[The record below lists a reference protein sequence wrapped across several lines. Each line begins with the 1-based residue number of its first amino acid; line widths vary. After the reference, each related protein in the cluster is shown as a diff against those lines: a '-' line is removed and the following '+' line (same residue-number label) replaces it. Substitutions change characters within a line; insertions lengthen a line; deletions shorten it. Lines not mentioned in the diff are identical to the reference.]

1 MKKPFLQLDQVHIAF
16 GDREV
21 VHDLS
26 FDLFPGERL
35 GIVGESGSGKSVTAL
50 SVMGLLPPGGR
61 ISHGKI
67 HLATGSGEPE
77 AIQNW
82 STRQYQRIRGQRIGM
97 IFQEPM
103 HTLNPVIRCG
113 PQITEA
119 VRLDSDINKVSARE
133 KTYHWMDRV
142 GLTDLDRMYRS
153 FPHQLSGGQK
163 QRPMIAMAL
172 CRDPELLIADEPT
185 TALDLHI
192 QRQIIDLMLALSEDL
207 GLSVL
212 FISHDLGVVRT
223 LTHRVLVMEKGYAVE
238 TGATEALFAAPQHP
252 YTQGLLACRPPLDKR
267 LYRLPT
273 IRDFAGGRD
282 FQTRLEPT
290 KPVVKEDPLLS
301 IKDLSVHFQSG
312 GSWFRKASKVVK
324 AVDDVSVDVFRGQTL
339 GLVGE
344 SGSGKTTLGRTIVG
358 LQPPTAGSIA
368 FDAVPLEGTGRRDT
382 ILRKRIQM
390 IFQDPYSALNP
401 RMTVG
406 KAIMEPLKWHFP
418 EWSEAQYQERLVAL
432 LEQVGLEADHQYRF
446 PQAFSGG
453 QRQRICIARALAPE
467 PDLIV
472 CDESVSA
479 LDVSVQAQVLN
490 LLKELQETY
499 QLTYVF
505 ISHDMSVIRFMADQ
519 ILVLQD
525 GRVQES
531 GPADQVFSQPG
542 SAYTKSLLD
551 SVLH

>member
-1 MKKPFLQLDQVHIAF
+1 MKKPFLQLDKVHIAF
-16 GDREV
+16 SEREV
-21 VHDLS
+21 VHNLS
-26 FDLFPGERL
+26 LDLFPGERL

-50 SVMGLLPPGGR
+50 SIMGLLPPGGR
-61 ISHGKI
+61 VAHGHI
-67 HLATGSGEPE
+67 RLAEDAGGLVP
-77 AIQNW
+77 IQQW
-82 STRQYQRIRGQRIGM
+82 TPRQYQKIRGKRIGM

-119 VRLDSDINKVSARE
+119 IRQEPGIDKAEAKKR
-133 KTYHWMDRV
+133 TFYWMDRV
-142 GLTDLDRMYRS
+142 GLTDLDRMFRS

-163 QRPMIAMAL
+163 QRLMIAMAL

-192 QRQIIDLMLALSEDL
+192 QRQIIDLILTLSEDL

-212 FISHDLGVVRT
+212 FISHDLGVVRK
-223 LTHRVLVMEKGYAVE
+223 LTHRVVVMEKGHAVE
-238 TGATEALFAAPQHP
+238 QGPTTSLFAAPRHP

-273 IRDFAGGRD
+273 IRDFAEGHKVD
-282 FQTRLEPT
+282 TRLEP
-290 KPVVKEDPLLS
+290 VKAKGSDAPTLS
-301 IKDLSVHFQSG
+301 MEGVSVHFEVG
-312 GSWFRKASKVVK
+312 GSWFRKAKRDIR
-324 AVDDVSVDVFRGQTL
+324 AVQEVSGHVYRGQTL

-344 SGSGKTTLGRTIVG
+344 SGSGKTTIGRTIVG
-358 LQPPTAGSIA
+358 LQPLTAGTIS
-368 FDAVPLEGTGRRDT
+368 FDGKPLTGSDHRDT
-382 ILRKRIQM
+382 FLRKRIQM

-406 KAIMEPLKWHFP
+406 KAITEPLKWHFP
-418 EWSEAQYQERLVAL
+418 DWPESRYEERLVEL

-467 PDLIV
+467 PDLLV
-472 CDESVSA
+472 CDECVSA

-490 LLKELQETY
+490 VLKELQERY
-499 QLTYVF
+499 HLTYVF
-505 ISHDMSVIRFMADQ
+505 ISHDMSVIRFMADH
-519 ILVLQD
+519 LMVLKD
-525 GRVQES
+525 GQVQES
-531 GPADQVFSQPG
+531 GPADEVFGNPR
-542 SAYTKSLLD
+542 SAYTRSLLD
-551 SVLH
+551 SVLI

>member
-163 QRPMIAMAL
+163 QRLMIAMAL

-192 QRQIIDLMLALSEDL
+192 QRQIIDLILALSEDL

>member
-1 MKKPFLQLDQVHIAF
+1 MKKPFLQLERVHIAF
-16 GDREV
+16 GEREV

-50 SVMGLLPPGGR
+50 SIMGLLPPGGR
-61 ISHGKI
+61 IAGGRI
-67 HLATGSGEPE
+67 QLATDSDGLKP
-77 AIQNW
+77 IHDW
-82 STRQYQRIRGQRIGM
+82 SSRQYQKIRGTRIGM

-113 PQITEA
+113 PQIAEA
-119 VRLDSDINKVSARE
+119 IRQEPGVSKAEAKE
-133 KTYHWMDRV
+133 KTYHWMERV

-163 QRPMIAMAL
+163 QRLMIAMAL
-172 CRDPELLIADEPT
+172 CRGPELLIADEPT

-192 QRQIIDLMLALSEDL
+192 QRQIIDLILSLSEDL

-212 FISHDLGVVRT
+212 FISHDLGVVREV
-223 LTHRVLVMEKGYAVE
+223 THRMVVMDKGKAVE
-238 TGATEALFAAPQHP
+238 QGATDTLFSAPRNP
-252 YTQGLLACRPPLDKR
+252 YTQGLLACRPPLEKR

-273 IRDFAGGRD
+273 IGDFAEGREVT
-282 FQTRLEPT
+282 TRVEPV
-290 KPVVKEDPLLS
+290 KVVGEEEPILS
-301 IKDLSVHFQSG
+301 MENVSVHFQSG
-312 GSWFRKASKVVK
+312 GSWFRKAQREIRAVHKVSGQVY
-324 AVDDVSVDVFRGQTL
+324 RGQTL

-358 LQPPTAGSIA
+358 LQSLTAGKIT
-368 FDAVPLEGTGRRDT
+368 FDGHPLTGSDRRDT
-382 ILRKRIQM
+382 FLRKRIQM

-401 RMTVG
+401 RMAVG
-406 KAIMEPLKWHFP
+406 QALTEPMRWHFP
-418 EWSEAQYQERLVAL
+418 DRTETQYRERMVEL
-432 LEQVGLEADHQYRF
+432 LEQVGLEPDHQYRL
-446 PQAFSGG
+446 PRAFSGG

-472 CDESVSA
+472 CDECVSA

-490 LLKELQETY
+490 VLKELQEKY
-499 QLTYVF
+499 HLSYIF

-519 ILVLQD
+519 IMVLKE
-525 GRVQES
+525 GVVQEA
-531 GPADQVFSQPG
+531 GPADQVFSQPR
-542 SAYTKSLLD
+542 SAYTQSLLD
-551 SVLH
+551 SVLI

>member
-1 MKKPFLQLDQVHIAF
+1 MKQPLLQLDQLRIAF
-16 GDREV
+16 GEREV
-21 VHDLS
+21 VHGLS
-26 FDLFPGERL
+26 LEVFPGERL
-35 GIVGESGSGKSVTAL
+35 GIVGESGSGKSVSAL
-50 SVMGLLPPGGR
+50 SIMGLLPADGQV
-61 ISHGKI
+61 SHGSI
-67 HLATGSGEPE
+67 NLATGEGGSEP
-77 AIQNW
+77 IQDF
-82 STRQYQRIRGQRIGM
+82 SSRQFQKIRGRRIGM

-113 PQITEA
+113 TQITEA
-119 VRLDSDINKVSARE
+119 IRQDPGIGKLEAKD
-133 KTYHWMDRV
+133 KTYHWMERV
-142 GLTDLDRMYRS
+142 GLSDLDRMYRS

-163 QRPMIAMAL
+163 QRLMIAMAL

-192 QRQIIDLMLALSEDL
+192 QRQIIDLILALSEDL

-212 FISHDLGVVRT
+212 FISHDLGVVRKI
-223 LTHRVLVMEKGYAVE
+223 THRVVVMEKGHAVE
-238 TGATEALFAAPQHP
+238 TGTTESLFDAPQHP
-252 YTQGLLACRPPLDKR
+252 YTKGLLACRPPLDKR

-273 IRDFAGGRD
+273 IRDFVEGGEVKTREQQVKPAG
-282 FQTRLEPT
+282 EES
-290 KPVVKEDPLLS
+290 PVLS
-301 IKDLSVHFQSG
+301 MRGVSVHFQSG
-312 GSWFRKASKVVK
+312 GSWFRKARREIR
-324 AVDDVSVDVFRGQTL
+324 AVDDVSGNVFRGQTL

-358 LQPPTAGSIA
+358 LQAPTTGSITFDGIPLAGS
-368 FDAVPLEGTGRRDT
+368 DRRDSF
-382 ILRKRIQM
+382 LRKRIQM

-406 KAIMEPLKWHFP
+406 KAITEPLKWHFP
-418 EWSEAQYQERLVAL
+418 DWTQSQYQDRMVEL
-432 LEQVGLEADHQYRF
+432 LEQVGMEADHQYRF

-467 PDLIV
+467 PDLLV

-505 ISHDMSVIRFMADQ
+505 ISHDMSVIRFMADH
-519 ILVLQD
+519 IMVLKE
-525 GRVQES
+525 GVVQEA

-542 SAYTKSLLD
+542 SVYTRSLLD
-551 SVLH
+551 SVLF

>member
-1 MKKPFLQLDQVHIAF
+1 MKKPFLQLERVHIAF
-16 GDREV
+16 GEREV

-26 FDLFPGERL
+26 LDLFPGERL

-50 SVMGLLPPGGR
+50 SIMGLLPPGGHIAGGR
-61 ISHGKI
+61 IQ
-67 HLATGSGEPE
+67 LATDSDGLKP
-77 AIQNW
+77 IHDW
-82 STRQYQRIRGQRIGM
+82 SSRQYQKIRGTGIGM

-113 PQITEA
+113 PQIMEA
-119 VRLDSDINKVSARE
+119 IRQEPGVSKAEAKE
-133 KTYHWMDRV
+133 KTFHWMERV

-153 FPHQLSGGQK
+153 FPHLLSGGQK
-163 QRPMIAMAL
+163 QRLMIAMAL

-192 QRQIIDLMLALSEDL
+192 QRQIIDLILALSEDM

-212 FISHDLGVVRT
+212 FISHDLGVVRKV
-223 LTHRVLVMEKGYAVE
+223 THRIVVMEKGYAVE
-238 TGATEALFAAPQHP
+238 TGTTESLFNAPQHP
-252 YTQGLLACRPPLDKR
+252 YTRGLLACRPPIDRR

-273 IRDFAGGRD
+273 IRDFADGGSAP
-282 FQTRLEPT
+282 TRQD
-290 KPVVKEDPLLS
+290 VVKPAAGQSPILS
-301 IKDLSVHFQSG
+301 LQNVSVRFQSG
-312 GSWFRKASKVVK
+312 GSWFSKAKREIR
-324 AVDDVSVDVFRGQTL
+324 AVDEVSGDVYRGQTL

-358 LQPPTAGSIA
+358 LQAPTAGRIT
-368 FDAVPLEGTGRRDT
+368 FDGIPLAGSDRRDT
-382 ILRKRIQM
+382 FLRKRIQM

-401 RMTVG
+401 RMTIG
-406 KAIMEPLKWHFP
+406 KAITEPLKWHFP
-418 EWSEAQYQERLVAL
+418 EWTDSRYQERMVEL

-467 PDLIV
+467 PDLLV

-490 LLKELQETY
+490 VLKELQDRY

-519 ILVLQD
+519 IMVLKD
-525 GRVQES
+525 GQVQES
-531 GPADQVFSQPG
+531 GPADQVFSQPQ
-542 SAYTKSLLD
+542 SSYTQSLLD
-551 SVLH
+551 SVLL